1 MSLLTDEPAKPKPT
15 IRAERHVDRTD
26 LYFEPGAVL
35 IARRDEAT
43 GTVAWHHRMTAED
56 KEAAMRLF
64 AKMPRHTSQNRAQRR
79 RAAVLAK
86 RAGGRGKG

>member
-1 MSLLTDEPAKPKPT
+1 MSLLTDDPAKPQPS
-15 IRAERHVDRTD
+15 IRAERHADRAD
-26 LYFEPGAVL
+26 LYFEPGSVL

-43 GTVAWHHRMTAED
+43 GAVSWHHRMTAED

-64 AKMPRHTSQNRAQRR
+64 AKMPRQTGQNRAQRR

-86 RAGGRGKG
+86 RAGRGKG